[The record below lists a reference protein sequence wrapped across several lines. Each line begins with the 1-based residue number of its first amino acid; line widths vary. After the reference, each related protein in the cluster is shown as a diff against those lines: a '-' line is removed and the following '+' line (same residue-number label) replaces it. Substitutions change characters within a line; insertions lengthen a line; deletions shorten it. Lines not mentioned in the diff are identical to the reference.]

1 MLWTDGFNLV
11 SQGSQIKLKN
21 LMNVT
26 QRFSLETW
34 LTDRVVQVGIDKNSE
49 ATRKDQKTFKVL
61 SWSYIGF

>member
-1 MLWTDGFNLV
+1 
-11 SQGSQIKLKN
+11 
-21 LMNVT
+21 MNVT